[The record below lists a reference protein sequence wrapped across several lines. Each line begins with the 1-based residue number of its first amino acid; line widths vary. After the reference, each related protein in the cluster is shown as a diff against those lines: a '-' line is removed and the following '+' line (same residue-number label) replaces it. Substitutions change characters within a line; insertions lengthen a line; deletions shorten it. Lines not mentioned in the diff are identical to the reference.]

1 VAKEICSN
9 GIRNSSFYTRV
20 NLLEVWLY
28 LLLAGNSLTEYLKP
42 MEDKDLNNCT
52 DEALM
57 NEAKQLKSFS
67 IINAVLI
74 GSMVGI
80 VVYSLVMNTWGMLTL
95 IPLYLI
101 YRFINDPRNKRSKE
115 VEEMMKERGLK

>member
-1 VAKEICSN
+1 
-9 GIRNSSFYTRV
+9 
-20 NLLEVWLY
+20 
-28 LLLAGNSLTEYLKP
+28 
-42 MEDKDLNNCT
+42 MEHKDLNNYT

-74 GSMVGI
+74 GLMVGI

-101 YRFINDPRNKRSKE
+101 YRFTNDPRNKRSKE